1 MDRIE
6 TAESSRSQR
15 PSRPWRVVAAT
26 MAALL
31 LVSSSFAAMA
41 KGPAPARAATL
52 QQELERLVSNLD
64 GSAGVYVLDLRSGR
78 SAAVNPQVGFPM
90 ASTVKVPVAVHI
102 LSLVDEGK
110 LDLRQQIQLGE
121 GDIYPEMG
129 GPLDTHLTPG
139 SAITVRDLLHMM
151 ITVSD
156 NNATDILIRL
166 GGGAPAVEARMR
178 ALGMQGIR
186 VDRYIWE
193 LLAHYM
199 GNLDASAQ
207 QPLAPADYAS
217 LETARRSPEE
227 RARLTRLYNEDPRDT
242 STPAGMAELLR
253 QVWAGKVLKPDTTA
267 VLKQIMLDTRTGQGR
282 LRGMLPDRTPV
293 AHKTGTVGDVINDVG
308 VITLP
313 DGRGEIVVA
322 VFVKAR
328 GGESR
333 DRAIAQVAR
342 AAHDYFLFVP
352 GR

>member
-129 GPLDTHLTPG
+129 GPLDTTSP
-139 SAITVRDLLHMM
+139 
-151 ITVSD
+151 
-156 NNATDILIRL
+156 
-166 GGGAPAVEARMR
+166 
-178 ALGMQGIR
+178 R
-186 VDRYIWE
+186 V
-193 LLAHYM
+193 
-199 GNLDASAQ
+199 
-207 QPLAPADYAS
+207 
-217 LETARRSPEE
+217 RRSPACSAARRCAIPWRS
-227 RARLTRLYNEDPRDT
+227 RARAGWW
-242 STPAGMAELLR
+242 ST
-253 QVWAGKVLKPDTTA
+253 
-267 VLKQIMLDTRTGQGR
+267 
-282 LRGMLPDRTPV
+282 
-293 AHKTGTVGDVINDVG
+293 
-308 VITLP
+308 
-313 DGRGEIVVA
+313 
-322 VFVKAR
+322 
-328 GGESR
+328 
-333 DRAIAQVAR
+333 
-342 AAHDYFLFVP
+342 
-352 GR
+352 